1 MNESNDTATAEL
13 SDGVQSAMVDG
24 YGPSSV
30 LVFLKD
36 SADLTPMEGLATKA
50 ERVGAVHRTL
60 VEHAAA
66 TQAPLLRWLAGEG
79 ATVRSFHIVNAVL
92 VENAS
97 PSLLRKIAARP
108 DVKRL
113 MLDRPIRREELP
125 AGDPI
130 DQEGPQASLAIEANI
145 TYTGAPRV
153 WSELGVKGAGVVVG
167 SSDTGVSWTHPTLKP
182 HYRGWN
188 GTTADHTY
196 SWHDAIHKG
205 SSTGN
210 SCGYDVAAPCDDQGH
225 GTHTVGTMVGDDGA
239 GNQIGMAPGAK
250 WIGCRNMD
258 ENVGKASTYIECTE
272 WFMAPYPPGQPDKA
286 DPSKAADIINNS
298 WGCTSSEGCRGSE
311 LVDVLKSVRS
321 AGIVFVAAAGN
332 SGSGCGTIIDQPAT
346 ISPEVLAVGAVDH
359 RNGSITS
366 FSSRGPSK
374 WDQKLGP
381 DVSAPGNSIRSA
393 YPGNGYSSMSGTSMA
408 SPHVVGEIAL
418 MLSAVP
424 SLRGKVDRITQLVT
438 STATRKTSSQTCGG
452 VSGSQVPNNT
462 YGYGII
468 DAYKAVT
475 TAKNSQ

>member
-1 MNESNDTATAEL
+1 MNETEGTPTADL

-24 YGPSSV
+24 HAPSSI
-30 LVFLKD
+30 LVFLKE
-36 SADLTPMEGLATKA
+36 SADLSPSERAAGKT
-50 ERVGAVHRTL
+50 ERVAAVHKSL

-66 TQAPLLRWLAGEG
+66 TQAPLLQWLGEQG
-79 ATVRSFHIVNAVL
+79 ATGRSFHIVNAVL
-92 VENAS
+92 VENAN
-97 PSLLRKIAARP
+97 PSLLRKLAART

-113 MLDRPIRREELP
+113 MLDKPIRRDDLP
-125 AGDPI
+125 SGDPVS
-130 DQEGPQASLAIEANI
+130 ESEPRASLAIEANI
-145 TYTGAPRV
+145 TYTGATRV
-153 WSELGVKGAGVVVG
+153 WNELNVKGAGVVIG
-167 SSDTGVSWTHPTLKP
+167 SSDTGVAWTHPTLKP

-188 GTTADHTY
+188 GTTADHTF

-298 WGCTSSEGCRGSE
+298 WGCTASEGCRGNE
-311 LVDVLKSVRS
+311 LVDVLKSVRA

-332 SGSGCGTIIDQPAT
+332 SGSGCGTIIDQPGT
-346 ISPEVLAVGAVDH
+346 ISPEVLSVGAVDH
-359 RNGSITS
+359 RNGAIAS

-408 SPHVVGEIAL
+408 SPHVAGEIAL
-418 MLSAVP
+418 ILSAVP
-424 SLRGKVDRITQLVT
+424 SLHGKVDELTRLVT
-438 STATRKTSSQTCGG
+438 STATPKTSSQSCGG
-452 VSGSQVPNNT
+452 VSGSSIPNNT
-462 YGYGII
+462 FGSGII
-468 DAYKAVT
+468 NAYKAVT
-475 TAKNSQ
+475 TARGSQ